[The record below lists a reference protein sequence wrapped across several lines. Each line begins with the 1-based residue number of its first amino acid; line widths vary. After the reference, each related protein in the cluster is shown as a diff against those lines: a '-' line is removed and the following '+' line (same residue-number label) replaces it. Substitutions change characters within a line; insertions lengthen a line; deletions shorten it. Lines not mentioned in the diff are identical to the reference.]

1 MDSTELKL
9 GLRIQRIME
18 SVRKKMTMTQLDL
31 QYFVSMDKRKP
42 EAFKVGSLTK
52 NQPMPVITWNY
63 VGESS
68 GGFFILYWAHFCFCF
83 SLYLDSPSLPPI

>member
-42 EAFKVGSLTK
+42 EAFKVGSLFK
-52 NQPMPVITWNY
+52 
-63 VGESS
+63 ESADACYYMK
-68 GGFFILYWAHFCFCF
+68 LCW
-83 SLYLDSPSLPPI
+83 